1 MSELRTNRIVPRDG
15 LVSGTGIGG
24 GIIQVKST
32 TITNTFDN
40 DQETFADVTG
50 VTVTITP
57 TRSDSNIL
65 VMYNGQVG
73 MEATN
78 RMGHIRI
85 VRVINGTTKT
95 DLYVGDQ
102 GQSNQARAS
111 SSVASP
117 FNYMLQQFSGTFMDA
132 PATTSAVTYSMQV
145 GTPYSSSYDL
155 YVNYHAEDGAN
166 LAWQG
171 RGAST
176 ITVME
181 ISG

>member
-1 MSELRTNRIVPRDG
+1 MASELRVDKIVPTDG
-15 LVSGTGIGG
+15 VPTGGGG
-24 GIIQVKST
+24 GIVQVKST

-57 TRSDSNIL
+57 KFSTSKML
-65 VMYNGQVG
+65 VMYNGCAG

-78 RMGHIRI
+78 RMGHVRI
-85 VRVINGTTKT
+85 VRVIGGTTKT

-111 SSVASP
+111 SSFSSP
-117 FNYMLQQFSGTFMDA
+117 YNYQLQQFSGTFMDA
-132 PATTSAVTYSMQV
+132 PATTNAVTYKMQIAA
-145 GTPYSSSYDL
+145 GDQGYK
-155 YVNYHAEDGAN
+155 VNIGRDDGNSNEFSRA
-166 LAWQG
+166 
-171 RGAST
+171 RVPTS

-181 ISG
+181 VSA

>member
-1 MSELRTNRIVPRDG
+1 MSSELRVDKIVPTDG
-15 LVSGTGIGG
+15 VPTGGGG
-24 GIIQVKST
+24 GIVQVKST

-57 TRSDSNIL
+57 KFSTSKML
-65 VMYNGQVG
+65 VMYNGCAG

-78 RMGHIRI
+78 RMGHVRI
-85 VRVINGTTKT
+85 VRVIGGTTKT

-111 SSVASP
+111 SSFSSP
-117 FNYMLQQFSGTFMDA
+117 YNYQLQQFSGTFMDA
-132 PATTSAVTYSMQV
+132 PATTNAVTYKMQIAA
-145 GTPYSSSYDL
+145 GDQGYK
-155 YVNYHAEDGAN
+155 VNIGRDDGNSNEFSRA
-166 LAWQG
+166 
-171 RGAST
+171 RVPTS

-181 ISG
+181 VSA

>member
-1 MSELRTNRIVPRDG
+1 MASELRVDKIVPTDG
-15 LVSGTGIGG
+15 VPTGGGG
-24 GIIQVKST
+24 GIIQVKSA

-57 TRSDSNIL
+57 KFNTSKML
-65 VMYNGQVG
+65 VMYNGCAN

-85 VRVINGTTKT
+85 VRVVGGTTT
-95 DLYVGDQ
+95 NDIYVGDQ

-111 SSVASP
+111 SSFASVY
-117 FNYMLQQFSGTFMDA
+117 NYMLQQFSGTFMDA
-132 PATTSAVTYSMQV
+132 PATTSPVTYKMQV
-145 GTPYSSSYDL
+145 AAGDQGYK
-155 YVNYHAEDGAN
+155 VNI
-166 LAWQG
+166 G
-171 RGAST
+171 RDDENSNEFSRARVPTS

-181 ISG
+181 VSA

>member
-40 DQETFADVTG
+40 DQETFVDVTG

-57 TRSDSNIL
+57 TRSDSKIL
-65 VMYNGQVG
+65 VMYNGCAG
-73 MEATN
+73 IESTN
-78 RMGHIRI
+78 RMGHVRI
-85 VRVINGTTKT
+85 VRVIGGTTNT
-95 DLYVGDQ
+95 TIYVGDQ

-111 SSVASP
+111 SSFAC
-117 FNYMLQQFSGTFMDA
+117 FNNYNLESFSGTFMDS
-132 PATTSAVTYSMQV
+132 PATTSPVTYKMQV
-145 GTPYSSSYDL
+145 AAGDQGYK
-155 YVNYHAEDGAN
+155 VNIGRDDGNSNEFSRA
-166 LAWQG
+166 
-171 RGAST
+171 RVPTS

-181 ISG
+181 VSA